1 MHCAL
6 LQTVLVYRL
15 ALNVMPYLKPPVN
28 VNLIYVTGAR
38 AVRSATWN
46 VPLAA
51 HEGGNQAEEDSV
63 LASAGAPGEA
73 GNVIACGYQ
82 PPHPC

>member
-6 LQTVLVYRL
+6 LQTVLAYRL

-28 VNLIYVTGAR
+28 VNLIFVTGAR
-38 AVRSATWN
+38 AVRSATLN
-46 VPLAA
+46 VPQA
-51 HEGGNQAEEDSV
+51 HAGGNQAEDDSV
-63 LASAGAPGEA
+63 PASAGAPGEA

>member
-1 MHCAL
+1 MAFFYVHYAS
-6 LQTVLVYRL
+6 
-15 ALNVMPYLKPPVN
+15 
-28 VNLIYVTGAR
+28 IYQIVTSLTYVSVPLDIRPQITGAR

-51 HEGGNQAEEDSV
+51 HAGGNQAEEDAV

-73 GNVIACGYQ
+73 GNAIACGYQ